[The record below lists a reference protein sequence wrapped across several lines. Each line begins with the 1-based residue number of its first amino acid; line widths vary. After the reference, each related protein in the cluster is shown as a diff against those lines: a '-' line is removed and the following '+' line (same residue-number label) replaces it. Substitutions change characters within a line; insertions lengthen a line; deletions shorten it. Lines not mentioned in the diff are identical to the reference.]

1 MAQRG
6 RDRGGARVGGLVD
19 LVSLGASV
27 QCCVC
32 GTGVTD
38 ARGCSAR
45 LGAASPQSPCQ
56 KCCSRTRRVHVAAS
70 AVGGGGGGWE
80 DAVRRDRGE

>member
-6 RDRGGARVGGLVD
+6 RDRGGAGVGGLVD

-70 AVGGGGGGWE
+70 AAGGGWE